1 MAEGGDES
9 EGGVVRVISHGFF
22 VTATVDTC
30 SLSWPSVAAVFRG
43 DRLWVGGWKGM
54 APPDLGPRP
63 LFTPPLLHIDLPVF
77 LCFRSAV
84 WMGTRNR

>member
-30 SLSWPSVAAVFRG
+30 GLRWPSVAAG
-43 DRLWVGGWKGM
+43 WGG
-54 APPDLGPRP
+54 
-63 LFTPPLLHIDLPVF
+63 
-77 LCFRSAV
+77 
-84 WMGTRNR
+84 